1 MGADR
6 AAPLPTRPSTLLS
19 RLLFVTT
26 LLILAQLILGATMR
40 HQHAGL
46 AIPDFPLAYGKV
58 WPAMDDASVARYNQQ
73 RLETVAFNPITGLQI
88 GLQMAHRILA
98 LFILVG
104 VAYCAATTRRHLGA
118 GSPLSK
124 LALSW
129 LALILLQAL
138 LGAATILSN
147 KAADI
152 ATLHVV
158 AGALALAL
166 GTVVYMVCA
175 RGLVFKHAMAPA
187 QTLPLSLFG
196 AQQSAGP
203 SLK

>member
-1 MGADR
+1 
-6 AAPLPTRPSTLLS
+6 
-19 RLLFVTT
+19 
-26 LLILAQLILGATMR
+26 MR

-73 RLETVAFNPITGLQI
+73 RLETVAFNPITGFQI
-88 GLQMAHRILA
+88 GLQMTHRILA
-98 LFILVG
+98 VLILAG
-104 VAYCAATTRRHLGA
+104 VASCAASTRRRLGA

-124 LALSW
+124 LTLSW

-152 ATLHVV
+152 ATAHVV

-166 GTVVYMVCA
+166 GAILCIVCS
-175 RGLVFKHAMAPA
+175 RGLVFAHEVAPA
-187 QTLPLSLFG
+187 QEPTPGPFG
-196 AQQSAGP
+196 AQPSAVAG
-203 SLK
+203 LK